1 MLTPEQA
8 LYAQRGAGSGVT
20 ADGSVAGAT
29 GAPAAPGD
37 AAANNPAQASGDS
50 STRAPG
56 GDVGARGSGVGA
68 PAANCQGLQNGT
80 GITGDTVTIANA
92 SDISGPVPGLFQSA
106 QQATKAFAAYF
117 NSTQNIC
124 GRKLQVLALDSRT
137 DTGGDQQ
144 AATQA
149 CQQAFAMVGSM
160 SAFDQGGAKT
170 VSDCGIPDLR
180 SSTVTTERQ
189 KSPVV
194 FGTDSVRI
202 NLIPASV
209 PDYFRA
215 TYPDAASKAAF
226 LWINGASAQINAQS
240 EIAGWQKRG
249 FNFVYQ
255 QAVDVTEFNYS
266 PYVVQMK
273 QKGVRY
279 VQFVGAH
286 QNAVQLAHAM
296 QQQGFKP
303 DAFVLD
309 PTGYDANY
317 VKSGGAAV
325 DGTKVWIN
333 SALFEEAGSN
343 PEMQLYLKWLQQV
356 APGATPSYFGLF
368 GWAAARLFTEQALA
382 LGGKLNRQSM
392 ITALANVHGWDGHG
406 LFAPQDVGGRR
417 TANCDAIIKL
427 QGDKWVRE
435 SNGKFLC
442 GDLVDTGVGG

>member
-1 MLTPEQA
+1 M
-8 LYAQRGAGSGVT
+8 
-20 ADGSVAGAT
+20 
-29 GAPAAPGD
+29 
-37 AAANNPAQASGDS
+37 
-50 STRAPG
+50 
-56 GDVGARGSGVGA
+56 
-68 PAANCQGLQNGT
+68 QNGT
-80 GITGDTVTIANA
+80 GITGDTITIANA
-92 SDISGPVPGLFQSA
+92 SDISGPVPGLFQST
-106 QQATKAFAAYF
+106 QQATQAFAAYF

-124 GRKLQVLALDSRT
+124 GRKLKVLGLDSRT

-149 CQQAFAMVGSM
+149 CQQAFAMIGSM

-180 SSTVTTERQ
+180 ASTVTPERL

-194 FGTDSVRI
+194 FGTGSLRI
-202 NLIPASV
+202 NLIPAAV
-209 PDYFRA
+209 PDYFKA

-226 LWINGASAQINAQS
+226 IWLNGGSGVVNAQS

-249 FNFVYQ
+249 FTWVYQ

-279 VQFVGAH
+279 VQYVGTY
-286 QNAVQLAHAM
+286 QSAVRLAQAM

-309 PTGYDANY
+309 PTGYEASY

-343 PEMQLYLKWLQQV
+343 HEMQLYLKWLQQV
-356 APGATPSYFGLF
+356 APGAPPSYFGLF
-368 GWAAARLFTEQALA
+368 GWSAARLFTEQALA
-382 LGGKLNRQSM
+382 LGGKLNRQSLL
-392 ITALANVHGWDGHG
+392 TALANVHGWDGHG
-406 LFAPQDVGGRR
+406 LFAQQDVGGRR